1 VEVATHDETH
11 SGHRTNVLRA
21 MVLGANDGIISTAC
35 LVLGVAASDASKSA
49 IMTAGVAALVAGAA
63 SMALGEYVSVSS
75 QRDTERAD
83 INKEKWE
90 LENLPDRELAELTAI
105 FEHKGLRH
113 DLAKQV
119 ATELTERDAL
129 AIHLAEELGITEH
142 SAAKPVEAA
151 VSSAAAFSVGSAI
164 PLVAMWLASESL
176 RYTATIGIVVA
187 GLAALGFAGAKFGG
201 AKPRRPIARV
211 VIGGMVAMA
220 ITIAVG
226 RRDRLARRVLGA
238 HGAQFVEQ
246 RL

>member
-1 VEVATHDETH
+1 
-11 SGHRTNVLRA
+11 
-21 MVLGANDGIISTAC
+21 
-35 LVLGVAASDASKSA
+35 
-49 IMTAGVAALVAGAA
+49 
-63 SMALGEYVSVSS
+63 SS

-142 SAAKPVEAA
+142 SADKHVEAA
-151 VSSAAAFSVGSAI
+151 VSSAGAFSVGSAI

-176 RYTATIGIVVA
+176 RYSATIGIVVA

-226 RRDRLARRVLGA
+226 NLFGA
-238 HGAQFVEQ
+238 AIA
-246 RL
+246 

>member
-1 VEVATHDETH
+1 MGLSESMLATLAKIGFVKP
-11 SGHRTNVLRA
+11 SPIQAA
-21 MVLGANDGIISTAC
+21 MIPLA
-35 LVLGVAASDASKSA
+35 
-49 IMTAGVAALVAGAA
+49 
-63 SMALGEYVSVSS
+63 
-75 QRDTERAD
+75 
-83 INKEKWE
+83 
-90 LENLPDRELAELTAI
+90 LENHDLVGQAQTGTGKTAAFGIPILERIDLSRAEPQALILTPTRELA
-105 FEHKGLRH
+105 G
-113 DLAKQV
+113 QV

-164 PLVAMWLASESL
+164 PLLAMWLASEPL
-176 RYTATIGIVVA
+176 RYTATIGIVVV

-226 RRDRLARRVLGA
+226 NLFGA
-238 HGAQFVEQ
+238 AIA
-246 RL
+246 